1 MRGEDENQG
10 FMFTYLSP
18 EQRVP
23 KDHPLRMIKG
33 FADTVLKEMARRS
46 R

>member
-1 MRGEDENQG
+1 MRGQDENQG

-23 KDHPLRMIKG
+23 KSIVDPEIE
-33 FADTVLKEMARRS
+33 TVG
-46 R
+46 